1 MYKIKDTF
9 GTSAPKQNESYSF
22 GVGRDD
28 MKRLFIEDIKKKGD
42 GNLPGPG
49 RYMPDK

>member
-9 GTSAPKQNESYSF
+9 GSAAPKTNESYSF

-28 MKRLFIEDIKKKGD
+28 MKRLFIEDIKKKE
-42 GNLPGPG
+42 
-49 RYMPDK
+49 